1 MKAVQIAQKNLKE
14 FWRNIKKNIIIFI
27 LPIAFIG
34 IFGITLSNTDESLSI
49 GYIESDNAQFE
60 AFISG
65 LESAENEDG
74 RAVFDLESFTEFE
87 DGKDKLESGSI
98 GSLIEWSEE
107 DSVLTVYSNPLSNGS
122 VAISGAVESIAV
134 DFFNPDSV
142 RYVQSKSI
150 IGDQENFSP
159 FEILAPG
166 LIIYGVLVLIPQVAQ
181 RMSQISER
189 KEKFRYFTS
198 KVKSSDIIL
207 GYLMSQTVIAII
219 QSVILIAS
227 AVAFGFNP
235 EGNMLSVVLIVV
247 LTNLFSV
254 GLGILIGSLSKNS
267 ETASNTGTI
276 VSIILGFMSGSFI
289 VGLDSILILGELFG
303 QEISVPDLF
312 PSTYAVESI
321 KDILLFE
328 KSLLD
333 TLPSLMIVLGSSIVI
348 LLIGVVAF
356 QKRQMR
362 NIM

>member
-1 MKAVQIAQKNLKE
+1 
-14 FWRNIKKNIIIFI
+14 
-27 LPIAFIG
+27 
-34 IFGITLSNTDESLSI
+34 
-49 GYIESDNAQFE
+49 
-60 AFISG
+60 
-65 LESAENEDG
+65 
-74 RAVFDLESFTEFE
+74 
-87 DGKDKLESGSI
+87 
-98 GSLIEWSEE
+98 
-107 DSVLTVYSNPLSNGS
+107 
-122 VAISGAVESIAV
+122 
-134 DFFNPDSV
+134 
-142 RYVQSKSI
+142 
-150 IGDQENFSP
+150 
-159 FEILAPG
+159 
-166 LIIYGVLVLIPQVAQ
+166 
-181 RMSQISER
+181 
-189 KEKFRYFTS
+189 
-198 KVKSSDIIL
+198 
-207 GYLMSQTVIAII
+207 MSQTVIAIV
-219 QSVILIAS
+219 QSAILIAS

-321 KDILLFE
+321 KNILLFDRNLIDTVP
-328 KSLLD
+328 SLL
-333 TLPSLMIVLGSSIVI
+333 IVLGSSIVI